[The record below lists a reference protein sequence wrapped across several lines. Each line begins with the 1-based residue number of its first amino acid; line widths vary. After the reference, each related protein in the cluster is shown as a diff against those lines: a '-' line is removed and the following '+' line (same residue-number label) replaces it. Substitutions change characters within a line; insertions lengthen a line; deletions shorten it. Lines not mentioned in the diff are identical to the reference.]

1 MNDAFISRDD
11 IERHADVVRLQAG
24 QLTVPVNPI
33 VVAQSLSFKVNFVAF
48 TDELSGVLVRESGK
62 CVIAINA
69 NHSPARRSYSLSHEI
84 GHAVLEHTGDFF
96 VDKTFI
102 NKRDATSSM
111 GTDVREI
118 QANQFAASLLMPKA
132 LLHKEFTLLVNLNF
146 ERAELIQKM
155 AERFAVSKK
164 AMEYRLVNLALI
176 GPPDDND

>member
-1 MNDAFISRDD
+1 MKDAYISRDD
-11 IERHADVVRLQAG
+11 IERHADVVRIQAG
-24 QLTVPVNPI
+24 QLAVPVKPVLI
-33 VVAQSLSFKVNFVAF
+33 AKSLNFEVNFVAF

-84 GHAVLEHTGDFF
+84 GHAVLGHTGDFF

-102 NKRDATSSM
+102 NKRDTKSSM

-132 LLHKEFTLLVNLNF
+132 LLHKEFTFLVNLNF
-146 ERAELIQKM
+146 ERRSVIEKM
-155 AERFAVSKK
+155 AARFEVSKK

>member
-1 MNDAFISRDD
+1 MNDAYISRDD
-11 IERHADVVRLQAG
+11 IERHADVVRIQAG

-33 VVAQSLSFKVNFVAF
+33 AVARSLNFEVNFAAF

-62 CVIAINA
+62 CVIAINS

-84 GHAVLEHTGDFF
+84 GHAVLGHTGDFF

-102 NKRDATSSM
+102 NKRDKASSM

-118 QANQFAASLLMPKA
+118 QANQFAASLLMPKV
-132 LLHKEFTLLVNLNF
+132 LLYKEFTLLININF
-146 ERAELIQKM
+146 ERDELIQKM